1 MIDHER
7 GGIQKI
13 LVQRWVRRGR
23 KVRFAERL
31 FHQLDPPI
39 AGAFVNLKR
48 RVAHAEARVAAL
60 LAVGRGPAE
69 ALDEE
74 HAEAFFRAG
83 EILLGV
89 ERAEDVVAGHAA
101 IKRGDQATKTVVANR
116 GIDLIFPKRC
126 GVTAHGMHH
135 SSELVDFFPSLRTSS
150 SCVESSRLFRMVNL
164 PSTSFRQRPA
174 TSCAAKAICS
184 SIRARSTSSRAP
196 FHALYALAHCIFS
209 RTMNSSASGDSRRV
223 SRIFLNWSI

>member
-83 EILLGV
+83 EILLGA
-89 ERAEDVVAGHAA
+89 ERAEDAVRGPAA
-101 IKRGDQATKTVVANR
+101 IKPANQPMESCLANR
-116 GIDLIFPKRC
+116 GINLI
-126 GVTAHGMHH
+126 
-135 SSELVDFFPSLRTSS
+135 
-150 SCVESSRLFRMVNL
+150 
-164 PSTSFRQRPA
+164 
-174 TSCAAKAICS
+174 AA
-184 SIRARSTSSRAP
+184 
-196 FHALYALAHCIFS
+196 
-209 RTMNSSASGDSRRV
+209 
-223 SRIFLNWSI
+223 